1 MTSINKESMMSTINS
16 VMNFSTS
23 VAQTIQQGSQQTAQ
37 AISQSVERLDRK
49 KESIT
54 QQGLQDIQDRQ
65 AMAQRMDEARNKID
79 TYA

>member
-37 AISQSVERLDRK
+37 AISQSAERLDRK
-49 KESIT
+49 KENIT

-65 AMAQRMDEARNKID
+65 AMAQKMDEARNKID